1 MKKVKKYLFNWYL
14 VPLCSLCVF
23 KNPHDKQHL
32 IIEIN
37 DKETLK
43 DCDISYEKTISEFDK
58 IFKKAKNIKQY
69 IEEEIEGINNS
80 HSKIMNEIAES
91 FEEQRIKLN
100 QKENEL
106 KSQLDLKVTEA
117 KN

>member
-1 MKKVKKYLFNWYL
+1 
-14 VPLCSLCVF
+14 
-23 KNPHDKQHL
+23 
-32 IIEIN
+32 
-37 DKETLK
+37 
-43 DCDISYEKTISEFDK
+43 
-58 IFKKAKNIKQY
+58 
-69 IEEEIEGINNS
+69 
-80 HSKIMNEIAES
+80 MNEIAES